1 MTRPREQGVILI
13 AVLFAVTV
21 MAVLVVAVSASM
33 RSGISSEQLERRRLA
48 TQLALRSGLESAK
61 SLILAASL
69 PERAFLD
76 GTPVPVD
83 LGNGVVAEVGVRDA
97 AGLADL
103 NASDPA
109 LIEALLA
116 RDLGAGDA
124 AELSSRIAAW
134 RTQAQPAFL
143 SVGQL
148 KALVK
153 PEAGASLA
161 RYVTVFNP
169 AGLINPLA
177 APDHVLLAIPGVT
190 PADMRAVKSARRA
203 RTEQGLE
210 ALLARFPAFLA
221 VREAKVFMIG
231 IELREG
237 PGVIARSRAEAVVQP
252 MAEGPL
258 PFRTLAVSGL

>member
-1 MTRPREQGVILI
+1 MTRPREHGIVLV

-21 MAVLVVAVSASM
+21 MSVLVVAATASM
-33 RSGISSEQLERRRLA
+33 RSGISSEQLEQRRLA

-61 SLILAASL
+61 ALILAASV

-83 LGNGVVAEVGVRDA
+83 LGNGIVAEVGVRDA

-109 LIEALLA
+109 LIAALLA
-116 RDLGAGDA
+116 RDLAAGEA

-134 RTQAQPAFL
+134 RSQAPPAIL
-143 SVGQL
+143 SVSQL
-148 KALVK
+148 QALVK

-161 RYVTVFNP
+161 RHVTVFNP

-190 PADMRAVKSARRA
+190 PADVRAVKSARRA
-203 RTEQGLE
+203 RTEQGLG
-210 ALLARFPAFLA
+210 ALLTRLKSFLA

-231 IELREG
+231 VELREG

-252 MAEGPL
+252 LAEGPL